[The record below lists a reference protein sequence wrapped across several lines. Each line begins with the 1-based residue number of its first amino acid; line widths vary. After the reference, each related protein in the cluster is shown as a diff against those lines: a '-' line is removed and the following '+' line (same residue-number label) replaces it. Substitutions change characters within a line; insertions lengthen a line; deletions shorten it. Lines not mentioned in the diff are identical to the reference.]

1 MAKPVSNSSNTKRG
15 RPALTPEHRMQ
26 QLMSLATD
34 LVEER
39 LANKTASA
47 QEVTQILKAGSEV
60 EKLKVEKL
68 EYENQLIKAKIE
80 EIESN
85 KRTEEL
91 YERALNAMKRYAGQD
106 DTYE

>member
-1 MAKPVSNSSNTKRG
+1 MAKPTKSNTNSKLG

-60 EKLKVEKL
+60 EKLKLEKL
-68 EYENQLIKAKIE
+68 EFENQLIKAKID

-91 YERALNAMKRYAGQD
+91 YEEALNAMKRYAGQD
-106 DTYE
+106 ENYD